1 MERAGGQGRP
11 TVGPLRQ
18 AVNQHCCIYEGGPGY
33 YPCLMTKSLAILGS
47 TGSIGTTTLELVAR
61 FGDRFSV
68 TALAAGRRVELL
80 AEQIERFKPCLVSVA
95 DPADAERL
103 ASRLGA
109 GGPRVV
115 HGPQGLVEVAT
126 AEGSDMVVA
135 GLVGA
140 VGLEPVLAAVD
151 AGIDIALANKEVMV
165 IAGELVRQR
174 AALSGARIIPVDSE
188 HNAIFQAMQGRERER
203 LRRIVLTASG
213 GPFLGKSAEELEV
226 VGRKEALAHP
236 TWDMGEKI
244 SIDSATLMNKG
255 LEVIEARWLFEV
267 EPGEIEV
274 VVHPQSVVHS
284 MVEYIDGT
292 TVAIMAVPDMT
303 IPIAHA
309 LAYPDLLDL
318 GHIERLDL
326 GAAGKLTF
334 MAPDH
339 ERFPCLGLAYKALE
353 AGGTMPAVANAANE
367 VAVSRFLAGQTGF
380 TAIADTVASAMAAHH
395 PQPYDGLSDIL
406 EADSWA
412 RQAAAATE
420 LQASAGG

>member
-1 MERAGGQGRP
+1 
-11 TVGPLRQ
+11 
-18 AVNQHCCIYEGGPGY
+18 
-33 YPCLMTKSLAILGS
+33 
-47 TGSIGTTTLELVAR
+47 
-61 FGDRFSV
+61 
-68 TALAAGRRVELL
+68 
-80 AEQIERFKPCLVSVA
+80 
-95 DPADAERL
+95 
-103 ASRLGA
+103 
-109 GGPRVV
+109 
-115 HGPQGLVEVAT
+115 
-126 AEGSDMVVA
+126 
-135 GLVGA
+135 
-140 VGLEPVLAAVD
+140 
-151 AGIDIALANKEVMV
+151 
-165 IAGELVRQR
+165 
-174 AALSGARIIPVDSE
+174 
-188 HNAIFQAMQGRERER
+188 
-203 LRRIVLTASG
+203 
-213 GPFLGKSAEELEV
+213 
-226 VGRKEALAHP
+226 
-236 TWDMGEKI
+236 
-244 SIDSATLMNKG
+244 
-255 LEVIEARWLFEV
+255 
-267 EPGEIEV
+267 
-274 VVHPQSVVHS
+274 

-334 MAPDH
+334 MTPDH

-353 AGGTMPAVANAANE
+353 VGGTMPAVANAANE